1 MSMQENRRI
10 GRFEAVIYKGGL
22 MLQQQA
28 GQIDE
33 VNVEL
38 TSDETT
44 QLLELLNQNR
54 RVILQNTAFTTIN
67 ASQDPFDEV
76 IASFDYQ
83 RAL

>member
-10 GRFEAVIYKGGL
+10 GRFEAVIHKGGL
-22 MLQQQA
+22 LLQQQI

-54 RVILQNTAFTTIN
+54 RIAWRTTAVTTID
-67 ASQDPFDEV
+67 APQDPFDEV

>member
-10 GRFEAVIYKGGL
+10 GRFEAVVHKGGL
-22 MLQQQA
+22 KLQQYT
-28 GQIDE
+28 GQTHE
-33 VNVEL
+33 GNVEL
-38 TSDETT
+38 TLDETT

-54 RVILQNTAFTTIN
+54 RVTLQPTAATLKDVPL
-67 ASQDPFDEV
+67 DPFDEV